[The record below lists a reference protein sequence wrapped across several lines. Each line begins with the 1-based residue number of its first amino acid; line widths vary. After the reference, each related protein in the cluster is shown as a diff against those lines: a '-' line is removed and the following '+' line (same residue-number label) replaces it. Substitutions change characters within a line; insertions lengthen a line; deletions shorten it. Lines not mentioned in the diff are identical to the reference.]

1 MNRKIHLAALWLLL
15 AGTPALGQTG
25 RTWSLKDCIDH
36 ALAHNIQLRRAR
48 LNAQSSA
55 TDVKEAKAG
64 LLPTLSAAVTQS
76 VQYRPF
82 QEQTGNFVNGS
93 IASSSSHK
101 VTQSGSYGINAS
113 WVVWNGGKNRA
124 DITDRTY
131 SQQMAE
137 LSARQEANSIQEEI
151 AELYVQILYS
161 REAEATN
168 RQLLDADRQLLARG
182 RELLAAGQMAQSDVA
197 QLEAQ
202 VSSGEY
208 DVVNSSTQIAQYE
221 LQLKQLLELPGDEDF
236 HIGTAE
242 APADEAVLAP
252 IPLTAEVYQAA
263 LSQRPEIESSTLS
276 VEQSDLA
283 VKIAKA
289 GRMPTV
295 SLTAGLGDS
304 HMTGTRSDYF
314 TQMKN
319 NFDGSLGI
327 SLSIPIFDGRSTKSA
342 VERAQISQLTARLDQ
357 QETRK
362 QLYSTIEA
370 CHQNAVNYQ
379 ARYRSSV
386 SSVKSYATSY
396 ELMSEQFRLGK
407 TNIAE
412 LLNSRS
418 QLLSARQEMLQNKYT
433 ALLNIALLNFYGGVG
448 LKI

>member
-1 MNRKIHLAALWLLL
+1 MNRKIHLAALCLLL
-15 AGTPALGQTG
+15 SAAPSLGQTV

-48 LNAQSSA
+48 LSAQSSA

-101 VTQSGSYGINAS
+101 VTQSGSYGINAN

-124 DITDRTY
+124 DIADRTY
-131 SQQMAE
+131 SQQIAQ
-137 LSARQEANSIQEEI
+137 LAADQEANSIQEQI
-151 AELYVQILYS
+151 AQLYVQILYS
-161 REAEATN
+161 REAETTN
-168 RQLLDADRQLLARG
+168 RQLLDADRQLLLRG
-182 RELLAAGQMAQSDVA
+182 RELLAAGQMAKSDVA

-208 DVVNSSTQIAQYE
+208 DVVNSATQTAQYE
-221 LQLKQLLELPGDEDF
+221 LQLKQLLELPGEEVLRIAGASPD
-236 HIGTAE
+236 
-242 APADEAVLAP
+242 DEAVLTP
-252 IPLTAEVYQAA
+252 IPLTADVYQAA
-263 LSQRPEIESSTLS
+263 LASRPEIESSALG

-319 NFDGSLGI
+319 NFDGSLGV

-342 VERAQISQLTARLDQ
+342 VERAQIGQLTARLDQ
-357 QETRK
+357 QDARK
-362 QLYSTIEA
+362 QLYSTIETY
-370 CHQNAVNYQ
+370 HQNAVSHQ
-379 ARYRSSV
+379 ARYRSSI
-386 SSVKSYATSY
+386 SAVKSYETSY
-396 ELMSEQFRLGK
+396 ELMSEQFRLG
-407 TNIAE
+407 TANIAE

-433 ALLNIALLNFYGGVG
+433 ALLNIALLGFYGGG
-448 LKI
+448 GIEI

>member
-1 MNRKIHLAALWLLL
+1 MNRKIHLAALCLLL
-15 AGTPALGQTG
+15 SAAPSLGQTV

-48 LNAQSSA
+48 LSAQSSA
-55 TDVKEAKAG
+55 TDVKGAKAG

-101 VTQSGSYGINAS
+101 VTQSGSYGINAA

-124 DITDRTY
+124 DIADRTY
-131 SQQMAE
+131 SQQIAE
-137 LSARQEANSIQEEI
+137 LAADQEANSIQEQI
-151 AELYVQILYS
+151 AQLYVQILYS
-161 REAEATN
+161 REAETTN
-168 RQLLDADRQLLARG
+168 RQLLDADRQLLLRG
-182 RELLAAGQMAQSDVA
+182 RELLAAGQMAKSDVA

-208 DVVNSSTQIAQYE
+208 DVVNSATQTAQYE
-221 LQLKQLLELPGDEDF
+221 LQLKQLLELPGEEVLR
-236 HIGTAE
+236 IAGTS
-242 APADEAVLAP
+242 PDDEAVLAP

-263 LSQRPEIESSTLS
+263 LTSRPEIESSALG

-289 GRMPTV
+289 GRMPTI

-319 NFDGSLGI
+319 NFDGSLGV

-342 VERAQISQLTARLDQ
+342 VERAQIGQLTARLDQ
-357 QETRK
+357 QDARK
-362 QLYSTIEA
+362 QLYSTIETY
-370 CHQNAVNYQ
+370 HQNAVSHQ

-386 SSVKSYATSY
+386 SAVKSYETSY
-396 ELMSEQFRLGK
+396 ELMSEQFRLG
-407 TNIAE
+407 TANIAE

-433 ALLNIALLNFYGGVG
+433 ALLNIALLGFYGGG
-448 LKI
+448 GIEI